1 MSEPTLYCSFCA
13 KSQHEVVRLIAGPTA
28 FMCNECVVLCFGII
42 AEDSARQMR
51 ADDIGVRVKW
61 EAPALVSPP
70 AGAACF
76 LSNHSTG
83 MPDA

>member
-1 MSEPTLYCSFCA
+1 MSDTTIYCDFCG
-13 KSQHEVVRLIAGPTA
+13 KSQHEVAHLIAAPRT
-28 FMCNECVVLCFGII
+28 FICNECVVVCVGII
-42 AEDSARQMR
+42 TEKSARQMR

-76 LSNHSTG
+76 LSNHSTEVS
-83 MPDA
+83 DA